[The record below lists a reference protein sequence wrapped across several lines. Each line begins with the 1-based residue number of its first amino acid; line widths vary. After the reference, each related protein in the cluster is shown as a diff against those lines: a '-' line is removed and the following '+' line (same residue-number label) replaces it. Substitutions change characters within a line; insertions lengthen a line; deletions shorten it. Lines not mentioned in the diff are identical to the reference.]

1 VLPYGKHL
9 PDIPQRGYTCNS
21 FRINRFRTVKPR
33 FVAPRLHLMGSRGSR
48 ALRTSK
54 GNQEDNV
61 AKEDRGFASMDRAK
75 QREIAS
81 KGGKA
86 AHQKGTAHE
95 WTSEEARDAGRKG
108 GIASHRRRREQQGG
122 STGNDEVTGRGMDQ
136 GQTKPAMDQS
146 NREDL

>member
-1 VLPYGKHL
+1 
-9 PDIPQRGYTCNS
+9 
-21 FRINRFRTVKPR
+21 
-33 FVAPRLHLMGSRGSR
+33 M
-48 ALRTSK
+48 
-54 GNQEDNV
+54 

-108 GIASHRRRREQQGG
+108 GIASHRRRREQMASQPGD
-122 STGNDEVTGRGMDQ
+122 TGTEAASDMNQ
-136 GQTKPAMDQS
+136 
-146 NREDL
+146 EDTADLSVPMAGTRDNE

>member
-1 VLPYGKHL
+1 
-9 PDIPQRGYTCNS
+9 
-21 FRINRFRTVKPR
+21 
-33 FVAPRLHLMGSRGSR
+33 M
-48 ALRTSK
+48 
-54 GNQEDNV
+54 

-108 GIASHRRRREQQGG
+108 GIASHRRRREALQQDG
-122 STGNDEVTGRGMDQ
+122 STGENSNEQ
-136 GQTKPAMDQS
+136 
-146 NREDL
+146 NREMAHSASMVDRPSDIVGNDREGSER

>member
-1 VLPYGKHL
+1 MRARSLRA
-9 PDIPQRGYTCNS
+9 QRREG
-21 FRINRFRTVKPR
+21 
-33 FVAPRLHLMGSRGSR
+33 H
-48 ALRTSK
+48 
-54 GNQEDNV
+54 V

-108 GIASHRRRREQQGG
+108 GIASHQRRRETTG
-122 STGNDEVTGRGMDQ
+122 SDNGLEASRSQSVDQ
-136 GQTKPAMDQS
+136 TPTSTSDNLSPSTLSGS
-146 NREDL
+146 NE